1 MCPWCQVQ
9 YFVCINKVAATV
21 QAVYTVI
28 IIMIILVIIYRF
40 VQCCS
45 FRGAVVIVI
54 LLLWN
59 INNSVLFHFM
69 MVKQRMTIL
78 SQSLFFEL
86 IDSLMYV
93 LFSVVTKTENWIVSY
108 V

>member
-1 MCPWCQVQ
+1 
-9 YFVCINKVAATV
+9 
-21 QAVYTVI
+21 
-28 IIMIILVIIYRF
+28 
-40 VQCCS
+40 
-45 FRGAVVIVI
+45 
-54 LLLWN
+54 
-59 INNSVLFHFM
+59 
-69 MVKQRMTIL
+69 VKQRMTIL